1 MNLLDAIDKLRVRK
15 YKGRRT
21 PHKPLLLLY
30 ALARQAKN
38 PNRKAKFKFSRIE
51 EDIQN
56 LLSQFYRS
64 LRFPNKHGVH
74 YPFWRLQNDKGE
86 IWKVHTS
93 GNIEETSSDD
103 AFLKDLRK
111 YGTGSFS
118 QNVIQEIG
126 ENPDIVLQAT
136 LKLLNEYFPK
146 SLHRDILESVG
157 FCGYRMVFAEK
168 LYAEKTRRDEKFR
181 KDIVCAYDYR
191 CAVCGLDL
199 YIGNLPVGLKA
210 SHIKW
215 HKEGGP
221 NTQDNGL
228 ALCGAHHKLFDLGAL
243 TLSEDYRIVLSELI
257 YNPNAENKFIKE
269 YGKKVIYLP
278 RKRKYFPNPEYIDWH
293 RKTVFKEPEL
303 ILT

>member
-1 MNLLDAIDKLRVRK
+1 MDLLDAIDKLRVRK

-51 EDIQN
+51 EDVQK
-56 LLSQFYRS
+56 LLNQFYRS

-93 GNIEETSSDD
+93 GNIEETDSDD

-118 QNVIQEIG
+118 QNVTQEIR
-126 ENPDIVLQAT
+126 ENPDIALRAA
-136 LKLLNEYFPK
+136 LKLLDEYFPK
-146 SLHRDILESVG
+146 SLHCDILKSVG
-157 FCGYRMVFAEK
+157 FCDYRMVLAEK
-168 LYAEKTRRDEKFR
+168 IGRDEKFR
-181 KDIVCAYDYR
+181 KNIVRAYDYR

-199 YIGNLPVGLKA
+199 YIGNLPLGLKA

-215 HKEGGP
+215 YKEGGP
-221 NTQDNGL
+221 DTQDNGL
-228 ALCGAHHKLFDLGAL
+228 ALCGAHHKLLDLGAL
-243 TLSEDYRIVLSELI
+243 TLSEDYKIVLSELI
-257 YNPNAENKFIKE
+257 YSPNAENKFVKE
-269 YGKKVIYLP
+269 YWRKGIYLP
-278 RKRKYFPNPEYIDWH
+278 RKRKHFPNPEYIDWH